1 MDAFLQPSDPT
12 PDTSWQSVQDG
23 LARVAGQALGRLSAP
38 DGQVHTPISRDNP
51 ICRMMQQHA
60 EAAPRCAAQC
70 GDGAMNTFHTGR
82 SQLFQCHAKLSVFFT
97 LISPTGEDP
106 AQETSRTDALVGG
119 KVFLS
124 YEDIHRFRAYAEEL
138 GLAQAQVEALIPDI
152 RLVPLDEVKAF
163 MEQARRVAETMV
175 GLEIRV
181 DASQEQ
187 TARMRYLMEIFSAL
201 ESEPVTEIPKAV
213 LHGLGILFRA
223 GAGVILAQATAGAA
237 LTPEAT
243 FCGNGAVF
251 TEQGL
256 SELSVESSLP
266 WLAQALE
273 NNNGTHYDSVYDL
286 IKAGFPA
293 ETQVVDLFPLSIPGT
308 PHIVALLNTSLTPDD
323 RAAVAVFC
331 RYAGLLLENTRIRAQ
346 LQEQDVDGG
355 ATELSP
361 ALWESADPE
370 ALCQGILD
378 RAVATVEAEQGSVML
393 LDPKEDRLRIRAIHG
408 VNLKYVE
415 YVRIRRG
422 EGISGSVLDKGEPLL
437 VADIAQDP
445 HISQFMRS
453 RYKSRSF
460 ISVPIQLNDRPLGV
474 LNVTDKKGGRTFSRQ
489 DLKKLIPIAQQA
501 ALAID
506 RIQALKQTEEFR
518 KASVTDYLT
527 GLLNRESFDKR
538 LAEEV
543 ERAQR
548 YPFANPL
555 SLLVVDIDDFRRIND
570 AFGYFTGDDCIKGC
584 SRTLQAGTRTIDS
597 VYRRGGEEFTVV
609 LPHTSREAALTLAA
623 RLCLHV
629 EKLEVVSRHT
639 PNPVSFTVS
648 IGLATYPEDGTTG
661 DSLFKRAN
669 QALHFAKRNGKNQ
682 AYTLPVQTQK
692 AMAAGEFITPIPPE
706 AGPDPD
712 AAPAAGNRRKTDPPH

>member
-1 MDAFLQPSDPT
+1 MNMDPHTQPSNPADA
-12 PDTSWQSVQDG
+12 SWPSVQDG
-23 LARVAGQALGRLSAP
+23 LARLAGQALGRVCAP
-38 DGQVHTPISRDNP
+38 DGRVHTPISRDNP
-51 ICRMMQQHA
+51 ICQMMMQHP
-60 EAAPRCAAQC
+60 EAGARCTAQC
-70 GDGAMNTFHTGR
+70 GDGAMNIFRTGR

-97 LISPTGEDP
+97 LITPGGNNP
-106 AQETSRTDALVGG
+106 AQEDHGSGALVGG
-119 KVFLS
+119 KAFLS
-124 YEDIHRFRAYAEEL
+124 YEDIHRFRAYAEDL
-138 GLAQAQVEALIPDI
+138 GLSEAQVEQLIPDI
-152 RLVPLDEVKAF
+152 RLVPLEEVKGF
-163 MEQARRVAETMV
+163 MEQARNVAETVV
-175 GLEIRV
+175 GLETRV
-181 DASQEQ
+181 DCSQEQ
-187 TARMRYLMEIFSAL
+187 AARMRYLMEIFSAL
-201 ESEPVTEIPKAV
+201 DGEPMAEIPRAV

-223 GAGVILAQATAGAA
+223 GAGVVLSQTEAGAA

-243 FCGNGAVF
+243 FCGNGTLF
-251 TEQGL
+251 SETGL
-256 SELSVESSLP
+256 SELSVEGSLP
-266 WLAQALE
+266 WVAQAME
-273 NNNGTHYDSVYDL
+273 SQGTHYDSVYDL
-286 IKAGFPA
+286 LKAGFPP
-293 ETQVVDLFPLSIPGT
+293 ETTTVDLFPLGGQGT
-308 PHIVALLNTSLTPDD
+308 RHMVVLLNTGLTPDD

-331 RYAGLLLENTRIRAQ
+331 RHAGLLLENHAIRTQ
-346 LQEQDVDGG
+346 LQEQEGEGVP
-355 ATELSP
+355 TELSS

-370 ALCQGILD
+370 TLCQGILD
-378 RAVATVEAEQGSVML
+378 RAVASVEAEQGSVML
-393 LDPKEDRLRIRAIHG
+393 LDNQEDRLRIRAIHG
-408 VNLKYVE
+408 INLKYVE

-437 VADIAQDP
+437 VTDITQEP

-474 LNVTDKKGGRTFSRQ
+474 INVTDKQGGRTFSRQ

-570 AFGYFTGDDCIKGC
+570 SFGYFTGDDCIQAC
-584 SRTLQAGTRTIDS
+584 SQTLKAGTRTIDS

-609 LPHTSREAALTLAA
+609 LPHTSREAALTLAK
-623 RLCLHV
+623 RLCQHV

-639 PNPVSFTVS
+639 PNPISFTVS

-661 DSLFKRAN
+661 DALFKRAN

-682 AYTLPVQTQK
+682 AYTLPIQMEK
-692 AMAAGEFITPIPPE
+692 AMAAGE
-706 AGPDPD
+706 
-712 AAPAAGNRRKTDPPH
+712 AAPAMHPEPDGGPDASGHRRTDPPHPV